1 MLHAVPRQHSV
12 LPAREVGIFCRVP
25 GILCIFQ
32 DERDLSVPHDEG
44 EVRVGTLATHEPIA
58 VCEMGVEDA
67 GDAVDLV
74 VVAFAGGRE
83 RLGMEDVEPVWLKG
97 GGRLGRW
104 L

>member
-12 LPAREVGIFCRVP
+12 LPAGEVGILGRVP
-25 GILCIFQ
+25 GVLCIFQ

-44 EVRVGTLATHEPIA
+44 EIRVGTLVPHKPIA

-83 RLGMEDVEPVWLKG
+83 RFGMEDVEPVWFE
-97 GGRLGRW
+97 RRW
-104 L
+104 VG